1 MYRSLLYAYS
11 IIALAV
17 QLNIIVVSS
26 RDVRPRGLASVS
38 RPNST
43 GLHLGLGLGL
53 LGLGL
58 GLGLDY
64 LASASS

>member
-1 MYRSLLYAYS
+1 MF
-11 IIALAV
+11 V
-17 QLNIIVVSS
+17 T

-38 RPNST
+38 RPNSA
-43 GLHLGLGLGL
+43 GLGLGFGL

>member
-1 MYRSLLYAYS
+1 MIEFSKES
-11 IIALAV
+11 V
-17 QLNIIVVSS
+17 KP
-26 RDVRPRGLASVS
+26 RDVRPGGLASVS

-43 GLHLGLGLGL
+43 GLGLGLGLGL

>member
-1 MYRSLLYAYS
+1 MHLGTGRRCHERQPA
-11 IIALAV
+11 
-17 QLNIIVVSS
+17 S
-26 RDVRPRGLASVS
+26 RDVRPRGLASDS

-43 GLHLGLGLGL
+43 GLGLGLGV